1 MTSNYLL
8 DLRKEFDRMNKQIKG
23 YEKDIN
29 LKKKDLSFMKTKIE
43 REIQFS
49 HNAQGK
55 VESLT
60 NELEA
65 LSLRQEEVRMEK
77 KTLEHIITRMKQDQL
92 KQKNDCRVKEANL
105 KKKQTALKMKE

>member
-43 REIQFS
+43 REI
-49 HNAQGK
+49 
-55 VESLT
+55 
-60 NELEA
+60 
-65 LSLRQEEVRMEK
+65 
-77 KTLEHIITRMKQDQL
+77 
-92 KQKNDCRVKEANL
+92 
-105 KKKQTALKMKE
+105 